1 MVIEK
6 KKGMMMKIMMGIIEK
21 IKYYILIMKFKELK
35 EYFEQD
41 LEKYNSFDER
51 NLTNEKRDLFMKIS
65 FITFFIILT
74 CKIIHLLLLKFNLC

>member
-1 MVIEK
+1 
-6 KKGMMMKIMMGIIEK
+6 
-21 IKYYILIMKFKELK
+21 MKFKELK

-74 CKIIHLLLLKFNLC
+74 SKIIHLFLKKYDLC

>member
-1 MVIEK
+1 
-6 KKGMMMKIMMGIIEK
+6 MKIMMGIIEK
-21 IKYYILIMKFKELK
+21 IKYYIVIMKFKELK

-51 NLTNEKRDLFMKIS
+51 NSTNEKRDVFMKIS

>member
-1 MVIEK
+1 
-6 KKGMMMKIMMGIIEK
+6 
-21 IKYYILIMKFKELK
+21 MKFKELK